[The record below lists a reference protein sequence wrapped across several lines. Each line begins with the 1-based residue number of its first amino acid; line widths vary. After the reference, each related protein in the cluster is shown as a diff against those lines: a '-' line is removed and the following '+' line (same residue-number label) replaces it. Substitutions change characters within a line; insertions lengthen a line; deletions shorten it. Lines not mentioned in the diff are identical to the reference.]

1 MIMYI
6 STNDLRRRSDRE
18 GLIIQGCGGDFQEW
32 VDGINALLTEAGIL
46 INGSKFENVSVFE
59 QDGVTNLLFDFEGV
73 DLNIGKFALW
83 RLQTYSQFGG
93 TWLSDYVPNKLGG
106 FVNEKQDMDKP
117 DCPLIGEDGNIF
129 NLIGIAA
136 RTLRS
141 NGMDDRA
148 KEMQQRIT
156 GGGCQNYYEALNI
169 IGEYVNIT
177 SRDEQQTNME
187 MTFGGM

>member
-1 MIMYI
+1 MKHIP
-6 STNDLRRRSDRE
+6 TNDLRQMSNHE
-18 GLIIQGCGGDFQEW
+18 GLIIQGCGGDLQEW
-32 VDGINALLTEAGIL
+32 VDGINVLLTEAGVL

-59 QDGVTNLLFDFEGV
+59 QDGVTNLHFDFKGA

-83 RLQTYSQFGG
+83 RLQTYGQFGG

-106 FVNEKQDMDKP
+106 FVNEKQGLEKP
-117 DCPLIGEDGNIF
+117 DCPLIGEAGNIF

-136 RTLRS
+136 RTLR
-141 NGMDDRA
+141 NYGMDDQA

-169 IGEYVNIT
+169 IDEYVNIT
-177 SRDEQQTNME
+177 SRDEQQANME
-187 MTFGGM
+187 MTFGCKK

>member
-1 MIMYI
+1 MKRI
-6 STNDLRRRSDRE
+6 SINDLRQLSSRE
-18 GLIIQGCGGDFQEW
+18 GLIIQGCGGDLQEW
-32 VDGINALLTEAGIL
+32 IDGINTLLTEVGVL
-46 INGSKFENVSVFE
+46 INESKFENVSVFE

-106 FVNEKQDMDKP
+106 FFEEKQDMEKP

-136 RTLRS
+136 LTLRS
-141 NGMDDRA
+141 NGMDEQA

-177 SRDEQQTNME
+177 SRDEQQANME

>member
-1 MIMYI
+1 MKRI
-6 STNDLRRRSDRE
+6 STNDLRQMSSRE
-18 GLIIQGCGGDFQEW
+18 GMIIQGCGGDIQEW
-32 VDGINALLTEAGIL
+32 VDGINNLLTEAGVL

-59 QDGVTNLLFDFEGV
+59 QDGVTNLLFDFEGA
-73 DLNIGKFALW
+73 DLNIGKFAIW

-106 FVNEKQDMDKP
+106 FLKEKQDMEKP

-141 NGMDDRA
+141 NGMDEQA

-177 SRDEQQTNME
+177 SRDEQQANMK
-187 MTFGGM
+187 MTFGGI